1 MEIHLVLEH
10 GPSEG
15 PDSGEDEVELVE
27 ILMAVWRSVFWDEE
41 TLQEVAQHLHQT
53 LFRNRDDL
61 LKSGSRTESSSVISN
76 FNTSLPLSAL
86 LALERNS
93 VSNTRGK
100 KEQIKKTDDFSD

>member
-27 ILMAVWRSVFWDEE
+27 ILVAVWRSVFWNEE
-41 TLQEVAQHLHQT
+41 TLQEVTQHLHQT
-53 LFRNRDDL
+53 LLRNRDDL

-76 FNTSLPLSAL
+76 FNTSQKHKFASIYT
-86 LALERNS
+86 S
-93 VSNTRGK
+93 GFK
-100 KEQIKKTDDFSD
+100 KEFCLQH